1 MKEESPKK
9 EYYMIKNEI
18 LLSRICKMIAQTF
31 AVSYEKV
38 WEDAKQIGVEAVVEQ
53 LETQTSIKY

>member
-1 MKEESPKK
+1 
-9 EYYMIKNEI
+9 MIKNEI
-18 LLSRICKMIAQTF
+18 LLSRICKLIAQTF
-31 AVSYEKV
+31 AVPYEKV